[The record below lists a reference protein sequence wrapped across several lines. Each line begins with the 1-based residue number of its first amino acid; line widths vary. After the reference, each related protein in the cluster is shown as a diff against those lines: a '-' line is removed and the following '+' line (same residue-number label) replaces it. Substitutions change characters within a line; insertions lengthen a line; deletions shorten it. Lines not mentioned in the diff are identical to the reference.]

1 MNPVPSSP
9 KLYHITHVDN
19 LPGILRDGGLWSD
32 AALIQRGGPAA
43 SIGMGSIKQRRLGL
57 PVKCFFN
64 GGNVGDYVPFYFCPR
79 SIMLFLIHCAN
90 HPEMTYR
97 GGQGPILHLE
107 ADLQETI
114 AWAQAQDRRWAFT
127 LSNAGAV
134 YTEFRNEATQLGE
147 VDWVAVA
154 ARDFR
159 DPNIKEGKQA
169 EFLLNEFFPWPLVRR
184 IGACSDTV
192 QRQALRALGN
202 CPHRPPVEVC
212 RAWYF

>member
-1 MNPVPSSP
+1 MSP
-9 KLYHITHVDN
+9 APARPHIYHITHVDN
-19 LPGILRDGGLWSD
+19 LPGIVRDGGLWSD
-32 AALIQRGGPAA
+32 ATLIARGGPAA

-57 PVKCFFN
+57 PVKCFVSDC
-64 GGNVGDYVPFYFCPR
+64 VGDYVPFYFCPR

-107 ADLQETI
+107 ADLHETI
-114 AWAQAQDRRWAFT
+114 AWAQAQRRRWAFS

-134 YTEFRNEATQLGE
+134 YTEFRNALTQIDE
-147 VDWVAVA
+147 VDWAAVE

-159 DPNIKEGKQA
+159 DPNVKEGKQA
-169 EFLLNEFFPWPLVRR
+169 EFLLHGFFPWTLVRR
-184 IGACSDTV
+184 VGACSDTV
-192 QRQALRALGN
+192 QRQALRALGGSG
-202 CPHRPPVEVC
+202 HRPPVEVC